1 MQIFLWK
8 SNMKFKPNEFTKITF
23 DGTNLRTFLNKKE
36 IDCKKAKVGECF
48 IVEDLE
54 AGKKPYVTKQKL
66 PKTRGKKI
74 AWVLG
79 FDNEKKQAESLAD
92 YRKRIPSVLE
102 NADSEL
108 VLFSDKSS
116 DYAFTV
122 GKNYTKSIL
131 GKPESLLCWVSDTI
145 SSKKLDK
152 LIRSLSRYQ
161 HFECPIEFIKTL

>member
-8 SNMKFKPNEFTKITF
+8 SNMKFKPNDVTKITF

-36 IDCKKAKVGECF
+36 IDCQKAKIGECF
-48 IVEDLE
+48 LVKDLE
-54 AGKKPYVTKQKL
+54 KGKKPKVTKQKL

-74 AWVLG
+74 AWSLW
-79 FDNEKKQAESLAD
+79 FDKEKKQAESLAD
-92 YRKRIPSVLE
+92 YEKKLPDVLE
-102 NADSEL
+102 NAGSEL
-108 VLFSDKSS
+108 VLFSDKNA

-131 GKPESLLCWVSDTI
+131 GRPEPLLCWVSDTI

-152 LIRSLSRYQ
+152 LINSISQYQ
-161 HFECPIEFIKTL
+161 HIECPIEFIKAL